1 MSARTLLAF
10 LLTLSLL
17 AACGRVPVPATPSP
31 LPEPTATATSS
42 APTQHLAPFV
52 LRVWVT
58 PRFNPASD
66 ALLQAR
72 LDAFVAAHDGLQ
84 IEVRVKDEASLLE
97 SLRLTAFA
105 APAASPDLIALSRAD
120 LEAAAAQGL
129 VQPLDASL
137 LDDADWHLLARTL
150 SRVHDGVYGLPFA
163 LDALALAS
171 SVPET
176 LMNWQ
181 AVSDAGLLAFNVN
194 DASFPLALYLSAG
207 GELVDADG
215 NLTLNES
222 VLTRVLTLFA
232 QGQFLPLESDADVA
246 SVLGQGSAVAV
257 GWTEGFL
264 NSEQPEGQLE
274 ALPGLEGTPA
284 TLVTSWGWSVAS
296 ADAERQK
303 LAIELAKWLTA
314 EEFLGEWT
322 LSLGLLPPRA
332 VQRVRW
338 KHLLDPARPA
348 PPAELMNLAAPI
360 FQEAVWSV
368 LSGVPPEV
376 AARAAVE
383 NLK

>member
-1 MSARTLLAF
+1 
-10 LLTLSLL
+10 
-17 AACGRVPVPATPSP
+17 
-31 LPEPTATATSS
+31 
-42 APTQHLAPFV
+42 
-52 LRVWVT
+52 VT
-58 PRFNPASD
+58 PRFDPASD

-129 VQPLDASL
+129 VQPLDASA
-137 LDDADWHLLARTL
+137 LDDESWHPLARSL
-150 SRVHDGVYGLPFA
+150 GHVQDGVYGLPFA

-171 SVPET
+171 SVDAP

-181 AVSDAGLLAFNVN
+181 EVSDAGLLAFNMN

-207 GELVDADG
+207 GELTDAEG

-222 VLTRVLTLFA
+222 ALTRVLTLFA
-232 QGQFLPLESDADVA
+232 QGQVLPLESDADVA

-274 ALPGLEGTPA
+274 ALPGLESPPA

-303 LAIELAKWLTA
+303 LGIELAEWLTA

-322 LSLGLLPPRA
+322 LSLGLLPPR
-332 VQRVRW
+332 VDVRW
-338 KHLLDPARPA
+338 KPLLDPARPV
-348 PPAELMNLAAPI
+348 PPAELMDVVAPI
-360 FQEAVWSV
+360 LREAVASV
-368 LSGVPPEV
+368 LSGVSPEV
-376 AARAAVE
+376 AAQTAVE
-383 NLK
+383 QLK